1 MKFLSYK
8 KKNFFV
14 DKISIE
20 KLSRKFKTPYYCY
33 SLSQIKSNLYNLKNL
48 FNKMEPLIC
57 FSVKSN
63 SNIKILNKLKNEGCG
78 ADVVS
83 MGELSVALKSGI
95 KPSKIVF
102 SGVGKTEEELLF
114 AIKKNIL
121 LINIESENEANLL
134 NKISQ
139 KISKKISIGIRLNP
153 NVSSGNIRKISTGLN
168 EDKFGLSDKNFL
180 NLFRKI
186 NSYNNLALQ
195 CISVHIGSQISS
207 VNPYKKTLKVLE
219 KIISKTNF
227 HFKYIDF
234 GGGIGIPNENKRNK
248 FDLRKYSNL
257 IEKFSLKHNCKII
270 LEPGRFIIGNTAILV
285 TKVTY
290 IKKTKNKDFII
301 LDAGMNDLIRP
312 ALYNAKH
319 LIIPSK
325 KNNTNYQKNIEFVG
339 PICET
344 SDKFLNV
351 KKYQRIK
358 EKDFLLI
365 LDVGAYGMSLASNY
379 CFRPKPA
386 EILINKSNI
395 KVIRKRESIN
405 KLIINN

>member
-20 KLSRKFKTPYYCY
+20 KLSKKFKTPYYCY
-33 SLSQIKSNLYNLKNL
+33 SLSQIKSNLNSFKNL
-48 FNKMEPLIC
+48 FNKTKPLIC

-63 SNIKILNKLKNEGCG
+63 SNIKILNELKKEGCG

-83 MGELSVALKSGI
+83 MGEISAALKSGI

-102 SGVGKTEEELLF
+102 SGVGKTEEELFF

-121 LINIESENEANLL
+121 LINIESENEAILL
-134 NKISQ
+134 D
-139 KISKKISIGIRLNP
+139 KISKKISKKISVGIRLNP
-153 NVSSGNIRKISTGLN
+153 NINSGNIRKISTGLN
-168 EDKFGLSDKNFL
+168 EDKFGLTEKNFL
-180 NLFRKI
+180 SLFKKITNSKNLI
-186 NSYNNLALQ
+186 LN
-195 CISVHIGSQISS
+195 CISVHIGSQILKIDPFK
-207 VNPYKKTLKVLE
+207 NTLNVLK
-219 KIISKTNF
+219 KIINKTNF
-227 HFKYIDF
+227 QFKYIDF
-234 GGGIGIPNENKRNK
+234 GGGVGIPYENKNNK
-248 FDLRKYSNL
+248 FNLKKYSAL
-257 IEKFSLKHNCKII
+257 IEKLTLKHKCKII
-270 LEPGRFIIGNTAILV
+270 LEPGRFIIGNSATLV
-285 TKVTY
+285 TKITY

-312 ALYNAKH
+312 ALYDAKH
-319 LIIPSK
+319 LIVPSK
-325 KNNTNYQKNIEFVG
+325 KNNTKYLKNIEFVG

-344 SDKFLNV
+344 SDKFLSV
-351 KKYQRIK
+351 KKYQCVK

-395 KVIRKRESIN
+395 KVIRKRENIN